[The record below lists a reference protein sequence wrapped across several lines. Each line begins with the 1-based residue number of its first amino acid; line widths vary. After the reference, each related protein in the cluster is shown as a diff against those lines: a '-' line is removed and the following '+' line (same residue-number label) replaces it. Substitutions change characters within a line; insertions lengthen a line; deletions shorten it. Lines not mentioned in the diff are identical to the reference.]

1 MKPMTIWAIG
11 LLVTF
16 GVIVAQMV
24 LPFAFDF
31 VSTLGVF
38 GAGVYVGGQSKAS

>member
-1 MKPMTIWAIG
+1 MKPLTIWAIG

-38 GAGVYVGGQSKAS
+38 GVGVFVGGHGKAG